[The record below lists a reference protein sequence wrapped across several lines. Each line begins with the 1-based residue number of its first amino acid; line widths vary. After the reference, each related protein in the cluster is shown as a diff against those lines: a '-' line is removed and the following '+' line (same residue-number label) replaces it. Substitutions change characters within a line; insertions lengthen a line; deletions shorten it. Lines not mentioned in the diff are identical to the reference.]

1 MTQNFQGGEHRGIL
15 TYRVGAGS
23 MATVFQTEGWFC
35 VNVRDLEAVNYRKI
49 GGSRYRFC
57 TRLED
62 VISFVPYTKEV
73 AQ

>member
-15 TYRVGAGS
+15 TYKVGS
-23 MATVFQTEGWFC
+23 MGSVFQTEGWFC
-35 VNVRDLEAVNYRKI
+35 VNVRDLNAINYRKI

-62 VISFVPYTKEV
+62 VISFVPFTKEV